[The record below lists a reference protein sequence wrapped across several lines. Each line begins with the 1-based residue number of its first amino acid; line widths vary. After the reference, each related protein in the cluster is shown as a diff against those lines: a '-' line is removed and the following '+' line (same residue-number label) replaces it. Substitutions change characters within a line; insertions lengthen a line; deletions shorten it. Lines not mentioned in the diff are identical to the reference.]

1 MLLKISGCFWAFV
14 SFRIIRDQYEAPVP
28 VLFHV
33 AEKVLE
39 VAFEF
44 LRSSMRVDIVAY
56 AFAGPEEG
64 DEDVD
69 PLVLAG
75 CRDVALCS
83 LKHPCGA
90 NAGIQPRPHFIFKSD
105 QGPLFSRA
113 AATCL

>member
-1 MLLKISGCFWAFV
+1 MLLKIPACFWAFV

-39 VAFEF
+39 VTFEF

-64 DEDVD
+64 NEDVD
-69 PLVLAG
+69 PLVPAG
-75 CRDVALCS
+75 RRDLALCS

-90 NAGIQPRPHFIFKSD
+90 NVGVQPRPHLVFKGD
-105 QGPLFSRA
+105 
-113 AATCL
+113 